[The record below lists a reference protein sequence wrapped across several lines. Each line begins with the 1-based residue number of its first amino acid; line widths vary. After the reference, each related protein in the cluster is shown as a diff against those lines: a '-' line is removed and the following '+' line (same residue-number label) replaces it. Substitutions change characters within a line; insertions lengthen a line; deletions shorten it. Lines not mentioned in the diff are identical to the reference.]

1 LTAPAGAAR
10 QSAVCVKYFR
20 FSPATTGGAV
30 AKLAAN
36 FVPDVFKTSIT
47 HDNVMA

>member
-1 LTAPAGAAR
+1 LPASAGAGR

-20 FSPATTGGAV
+20 FSPATPGAAV
-30 AKLAAN
+30 AKLAAS